1 MSVFPNNRFSI
12 SYGGDFSSLP
22 KIRMKEG
29 LPSGD
34 PLVAAKYQEFLQK
47 REILSLTFNY
57 LIKTEKRKTKHLVTV
72 CSLESNDGK
81 ELGQQKAVRKG

>member
-1 MSVFPNNRFSI
+1 
-12 SYGGDFSSLP
+12 
-22 KIRMKEG
+22 MKES

-47 REILSLTFNY
+47 RTFV
-57 LIKTEKRKTKHLVTV
+57 LDVRFFDKTEKKKTKHLVTV

>member
-1 MSVFPNNRFSI
+1 
-12 SYGGDFSSLP
+12 
-22 KIRMKEG
+22 MKEG

-47 REILSLTFNY
+47 RTFLSSMFNFLT
-57 LIKTEKRKTKHLVTV
+57 KTEKMKTKHLVTV

-81 ELGQQKAVRKG
+81 ELGRQKAVRMG